1 MATVWGIN
9 VILILVFA
17 HFVGEYIKCLRDQR
31 SRHNNQ
37 QLKTVN
43 VARASLLD
51 VSIDSAPLSQPLY
64 YIMFFSY
71 YMCEFMAIQFKSN
84 LI

>member
-17 HFVGEYIKCLRDQR
+17 HFVGEYIKCQR

-51 VSIDSAPLSQPLY
+51 VSIDTVLRYPNHF
-64 YIMFFSY
+64 IICFSRII
-71 YMCEFMAIQFKSN
+71 CVSLWLFRLRATLFDS
-84 LI
+84 